1 MRNLTRDVSS
11 SALPQLRVSLRS
23 DVRPSLNPMKPHSP
37 WNPSPQIP
45 VHTWSL
51 SALDINGL
59 LECLSPSVQETLKA
73 QGRYKTLRTGEMAS
87 SMGEPLVAYVHKGW
101 FKLMRFTEYGDEQL
115 IAVRRKGSFIGLETL
130 THPRNA
136 APEVVAIAPG
146 EITVWP
152 FELVQDLVEREL
164 ELTRCFLH
172 LLADQIEEESNLRYL
187 NQSTRV
193 PARLARVLYLYALEE
208 GQPTKKGLYIRM
220 PFTQYDLALLLGV
233 RRETVSLSLTELECE
248 GVIQRTGKDVVVD
261 TERMPRFLASEG
273 ALYGCPKTADLS

>member
-1 MRNLTRDVSS
+1 MH
-11 SALPQLRVSLRS
+11 AW
-23 DVRPSLNPMKPHSP
+23 SP
-37 WNPSPQIP
+37 Y
-45 VHTWSL
+45 T
-51 SALDINGL
+51 LDINRL
-59 LECLSPSVQETLKA
+59 LDCLSPSVRETLKT
-73 QGRYKTLRTGEMAS
+73 QGRRKTLRTGEMAS

-115 IAVRRKGSFIGLETL
+115 MAVRRKGSFIGLETL
-130 THPRNA
+130 THPRDT

-172 LLADQIEEESNLRYL
+172 LLADQIEEESNLRFL

-193 PARLARVLYLYALEE
+193 PARLARILYLYALEE
-208 GQPTKKGLYIRM
+208 GQPTGKGLYIRM

-261 TERMPRFLASEG
+261 VEAMPRFLESEG
-273 ALYGCPKTADLS
+273 AFYGCPKAAKHTPRIPVAAPSRLAVNL